1 MALRRREYISRRQD
15 GRAAH
20 ASDREAGRDDHGRH
34 QGLLEARRIV
44 LDGFGGSGSTLIA
57 AEKTKRKA
65 RLVEYEPRYVD
76 MTIKRWEALTGKK
89 ATLADTGETF
99 GSAAQRLGTSLPA
112 DGEAAA

>member
-1 MALRRREYISRRQD
+1 MAELAMHPTVKPVAMIIDAIKDCSKRGE
-15 GRAAH
+15 
-20 ASDREAGRDDHGRH
+20 
-34 QGLLEARRIV
+34 IV

-76 MTIKRWEALTGKK
+76 VTVKRWEALTGKK

-99 GSAAQRLGTSLPA
+99 G
-112 DGEAAA
+112 AAAEQLAGAAPIGDNVAA